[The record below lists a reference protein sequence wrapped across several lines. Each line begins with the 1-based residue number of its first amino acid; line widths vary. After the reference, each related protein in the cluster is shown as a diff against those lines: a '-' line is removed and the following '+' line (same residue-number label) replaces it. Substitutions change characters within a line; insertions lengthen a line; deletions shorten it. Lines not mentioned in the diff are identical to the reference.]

1 MGIRRW
7 LSRKIGS
14 YSMKLSEADY
24 AIKNIL
30 NDPEILKLKK
40 ERGHTWK
47 SFEEVMMKT
56 YETYKITEPEF
67 YEAFLEKWE
76 EYKKRIYQYEFD
88 QNREKYT

>member
-1 MGIRRW
+1 MGIRKW

-14 YSMKLSEADY
+14 ESTHLAVAEEV
-24 AIKNIL
+24 IKNIL
-30 NDPEILKLKK
+30 NDREIIRIMK

-47 SFEEVMMKT
+47 SFEEIMLRT
-56 YETYKITEPEF
+56 YEPYKITEPEF
-67 YEAFLEKWE
+67 YKAFMEKWE